1 MADNLFK
8 CLSSLPQ
15 MYGTFFFIF
24 FGNTFVLKPFHR
36 AD

>member
-1 MADNLFK
+1 
-8 CLSSLPQ
+8 